1 MAKKYTRKRSRKKN
15 LKVLKKRKKITK
27 KMKGGFSG
35 PSIKQLENFEM
46 PWSVQFFELTLI
58 VNKDLNSKHS

>member
-46 PWSVQFFELTLI
+46 PWSVVF
-58 VNKDLNSKHS
+58 